1 MTGAGFGG
9 CALAL
14 VWRPAI
20 QAIMDAVAR
29 RYKAATGLEPSIYL
43 CEPSDGAEA
52 CASDI
57 A

>member
-14 VWRPAI
+14 VRRPAT
-20 QAIMDAVAR
+20 QAVMDAVAC
-29 RYKAATGLEPSIYL
+29 RYKAATGLEPSIHL

-52 CASDI
+52 RTSGI
-57 A
+57 T